1 MSITPAVSETRL
13 QQLIEREEATFAER
27 HPRSRALYRRA
38 SATLAGGVASS
49 WQSTDPH
56 PIYVSHGS
64 GSRVVDVDGNE
75 YVDLHNGY
83 GAVAVG
89 HAHPAVVEAV
99 QRRVERGT
107 HFAQPTEESVLV
119 AEHLRMRFGLPLWRF
134 GNSGTEATLDAT
146 RLMRAVTGRDVVLK
160 IEGSYHGHHDA
171 LMVSVMPP
179 ADDIGPED
187 DPVSVPQT
195 LGLPGGYVE
204 LTRVVPF
211 NDLAALERRLSELEG
226 RVAGLVVEPVMMNIG
241 MVMPDDGYLAG
252 ARDLVHAHGALLAF
266 DEVKTGATIHH
277 GGATRRFGV
286 TPDLICL
293 AKSVGGGLC
302 IGAIGGSEDVM
313 GWIADGRI
321 DQVGTFNGNPLS
333 MAAAHAAL
341 TEALTPDVYERF
353 EQQAALLREGCD
365 EVLAGHG
372 LEAVTTALAAR
383 GAITYRS
390 RPARNYREFLEGRDD
405 LAYANWLVQLNR
417 GVFLPPWG
425 KSENW
430 TLSVQHSDADVT
442 RFVEN
447 LDVLAAGIEA

>member
-1 MSITPAVSETRL
+1 MSVTAPATERL
-13 QQLIEREEATFAER
+13 ERLISREEATFQER
-27 HPRSRALYRRA
+27 HPRSRELLARA
-38 SATLAGGVASS
+38 QRSLAGGVASS

-56 PIYVSHGS
+56 PVYVSHGH
-64 GSRVVDVDGNE
+64 GSRVWDADGNE

-99 QRRVERGT
+99 RDRVGRGT
-107 HFAQPTEESVLV
+107 HFAQPTEEALLV
-119 AEHLRMRFGLPLWRF
+119 AEHLRERFGLPLWRF

-171 LMVSVMPP
+171 LMVSVTPP
-179 ADDIGPED
+179 AALIGPAD

-195 LGLPGGYVE
+195 LGLPADYVA

-211 NDLAALERRLSELEG
+211 NDLEALGRTLERFEG

-241 MVMPDDGYLAG
+241 MVLPDDGYLAG
-252 ARDLVHAHGALLAF
+252 ARDLLHAHGALIAF

-293 AKSVGGGLC
+293 AKSAGGGLC
-302 IGAIGGSEDVM
+302 IGAIGGSEEVM
-313 GWIADGRI
+313 GWVVEGRI

-333 MAAAHAAL
+333 MAAALAAL
-341 TEALTPDVYERF
+341 TQALTPEVYETF
-353 EQQAALLREGCD
+353 ERQATLLRDGCD
-365 EVLAGHG
+365 EVLARHG
-372 LEAVTTALAAR
+372 IEASTTALAAR
-383 GAITYRS
+383 GAVTYRRERS
-390 RPARNYREFLEGRDD
+390 RNYRDFLEASDE

-425 KSENW
+425 KAENW
-430 TLSVQHSDADVT
+430 TLSVQHSDDDVL

-447 LDVLAAGIEA
+447 LEVLAAAVGG